1 MLSLSDVVVISDKI
15 VTRETEGELVVV
27 LPEKGK
33 FVVLNATGAEMMQ
46 LADGERT
53 LAEIATEIADR
64 FDADLSRVQTDV
76 LNFARDLTSR
86 DVLIVR
92 S

>member
-1 MLSLSDVVVISDKI
+1 MLSLNDVVVISDKI

-53 LAEIATEIADR
+53 LAEIAAEIADR

-76 LNFARDLTSR
+76 LNFAKDLTSR
-86 DVLIVR
+86 GVLIAR

>member
-1 MLSLSDVVVISDKI
+1 MLSLNDVVVISDKI

-53 LAEIATEIADR
+53 LAEIAAEIADR

>member
-1 MLSLSDVVVISDKI
+1 MLSLNDVVVTSDKI

-33 FVVLNATGAEMMQ
+33 FVVLNATGAQMVQ
-46 LADGERT
+46 LADGRRT

-64 FDADLSRVQTDV
+64 FEADLSRVQTDV
-76 LNFARDLTSR
+76 LNFAEDLTAR
-86 DVLIVR
+86 NVLIAQ

>member
-1 MLSLSDVVVISDKI
+1 MLSLNDVVVISDKI

>member
-1 MLSLSDVVVISDKI
+1 MLSLNDVVVTSDKI

-33 FVVLNATGAEMMQ
+33 FVVLNPTGAQMVQ
-46 LADGERT
+46 LADGKRT
-53 LAEIATEIADR
+53 LAEIAAEIADR
-64 FDADLSRVQTDV
+64 FETDLSRVQTDV
-76 LNFARDLTSR
+76 LNFAEDLTAR
-86 DVLIVR
+86 DVLIAQ

>member
-1 MLSLSDVVVISDKI
+1 MLSLNDVVVISDKI

-53 LAEIATEIADR
+53 LAEIAAEIADR

-76 LNFARDLTSR
+76 LNFARDLASR

>member
-1 MLSLSDVVVISDKI
+1 MPSLDDVLVTSERV
-15 VTRETEGELVVV
+15 VTREAEGELVVV

-33 FVVLNATGAEMMQ
+33 FVVLNATGAEMVQ

-53 LAEIATEIADR
+53 LGEIAAEIAER
-64 FDADLSRVQTDV
+64 FDADLDRVQTDV
-76 LNFARDLTSR
+76 LTFAQDLSSR
-86 DVLIVR
+86 GVLVPR